1 MRDQPAPLPS
11 MPSVLDW
18 LRDRLEDDSLTDL
31 RPGTS
36 VAPLH
41 ERQAALAVLDDLVR
55 DHVPG
60 LCHGDASSG
69 NIIASGNS
77 RRMYIDPRGVAGEHV
92 YDVAVLSIRVAQ
104 AYAGA
109 EVVAIA
115 ADIAG
120 VAEERLRAWVQV
132 ASAARV

>member
-1 MRDQPAPLPS
+1 
-11 MPSVLDW
+11 
-18 LRDRLEDDSLTDL
+18 
-31 RPGTS
+31 
-36 VAPLH
+36 
-41 ERQAALAVLDDLVR
+41 
-55 DHVPG
+55 
-60 LCHGDASSG
+60 
-69 NIIASGNS
+69 
-77 RRMYIDPRGVAGEHV
+77 MYIDPRGVAGEHV